1 LETHR
6 PASVMRKL
14 LRRTDVGIIIGCL
27 FVFAL
32 FSLWNPEQWFSW
44 GTVSNIGQY
53 TAILG
58 LLAIGQ
64 TFVILIRE
72 IDLSVGSVYGIVGIT
87 FVSLENSNVSVFVSA
102 FLALL
107 LALLI
112 GLINAA
118 FVVYGKLSS
127 MIVTLGGLFFYR
139 GLVYVTTHGAVTGV
153 PQAARENWFAQLLG
167 GQWLRIENG
176 FLLLLL
182 LAIGCSLTLTQTRFG
197 NHLLALG
204 GDPASAESQGVSVN
218 RVRILAFCLCSFF
231 AGLAAIVTLTNQ
243 PQTNVSLG
251 TGMELESIAAVV
263 VGGTLLTGGRG
274 TIFGTILGAF
284 FFTAVRSEMI
294 ALGAPP
300 SWYVSFVGIALLVVV
315 TINTVLARR
324 LRSA

>member
-1 LETHR
+1 
-6 PASVMRKL
+6 MRRL
-14 LRRTDVGIIIGCL
+14 LKRTDTGIIIGCI
-27 FVFAL
+27 FVFVL
-32 FSLWNPEQWFSW
+32 FSLWNPQQWFDW
-44 GTVSNIGQY
+44 GNLSNIGQY

-87 FVSLENSNVSVFVSA
+87 FVSLENSNVSVPVS
-102 FLALL
+102 FILSML

-112 GLINAA
+112 GLVNAVL
-118 FVVYGKLSS
+118 VVRGKLSS

-153 PQAARENWFAQLLG
+153 PQAARENWLAQLLG
-167 GQWLRIENG
+167 GRWLRIENEL
-176 FLLLLL
+176 LLLLL
-182 LAIGCSLTLTQTRFG
+182 LAFLCAVTLDQTRFG
-197 NHLLALG
+197 SHLLAVG
-204 GDPASAESQGVSVN
+204 GDPASAESQGVPVS
-218 RVRILAFCLCSFF
+218 RVRTFAFCLCSFF
-231 AGLAAIVTLTNQ
+231 AGLSAIVTLANQ

-274 TIFGTILGAF
+274 TILGTVLGAF
-284 FFTAVRSEMI
+284 FFTAVRSQMI

-300 SWYVSFVGIALLVVV
+300 SWYVAFVGIALLVVV
-315 TINTVLARR
+315 TINTLLARR
-324 LRSA
+324 LKSA

>member
-1 LETHR
+1 
-6 PASVMRKL
+6 MRKL
-14 LRRTDVGIIIGCL
+14 LRRTDIGIIIGCI

-32 FSLWNPEQWFSW
+32 FSLWNPEQWFNWS
-44 GTVSNIGQY
+44 TISNIGQY

-87 FVSLENSNVSVFVSA
+87 FAGLENSNISV
-102 FLALL
+102 LL
-107 LALLI
+107 SFI
-112 GLINAA
+112 C
-118 FVVYGKLSS
+118 
-127 MIVTLGGLFFYR
+127 LFFYR
-139 GLVYVTTHGAVTGV
+139 VRVYVTTHGAFTGV
-153 PQAARENWFAQLLG
+153 PQAARENWLAQLFG
-167 GQWLRIENG
+167 GHWLRIENG

-182 LAIGCSLTLTQTRFG
+182 LGFLCAVTLYQTRFG

-204 GDPASAESQGVSVN
+204 GDPASAESQGVPVN
-218 RVRILAFCLCSFF
+218 RVRTLAFCLCSFF
-231 AGLAAIVTLTNQ
+231 AGLSAIVTLTNE
-243 PQTNVSLG
+243 PETNVSLG

-274 TIFGTILGAF
+274 TILGTILGAF

-300 SWYVSFVGIALLVVV
+300 SWYISFVGIALLVVV
-315 TINTVLARR
+315 TINTLLAKR
-324 LRSA
+324 LKST